1 MYSPT
6 FSLFTSQTNTNIN
19 SKKQPSSML
28 MSTKQSH
35 NNQKPQNNNPEL
47 ESAMFLAKANL
58 SARTVLYSPVENK
71 IKSLKRNIYLK
82 TEEENPFIQKIPG
95 SSLTNNPNISED
107 IKTKYNEIFSET
119 LINKPVIKSSA
130 YAPINTSPNSNTV
143 LPKASKQFGF
153 ELSNDNKYN
162 KKKEIYLL
170 LTNGD
175 SASCKC
181 KNEEEINQKFRE
193 LSSDRHHFVRPTS
206 KILIAKK
213 QLGKIINSVNNNNY
227 YNTFNKK
234 DDKLT
239 LFSPGSIIQ
248 KYHTNING
256 KNEKDQCHSHRL
268 RMNFAS
274 PFTKNGNCLN
284 TVDYAG
290 NNYKVNNITKDKGS
304 NDIHGRY
311 LTFL

>member
-6 FSLFTSQTNTNIN
+6 SSLFTSQNKTNIN
-19 SKKQPSSML
+19 SKRQRPSLLISNKQINS
-28 MSTKQSH
+28 
-35 NNQKPQNNNPEL
+35 QKPQNNNPEL

-58 SARTVLYSPVENK
+58 SARTVVYSPVENK

-82 TEEENPFIQKIPG
+82 TEEENPFNQKIPG
-95 SSLTNNPNISED
+95 TILTNPNISED
-107 IKTKYNEIFSET
+107 IKNKYNEVFSET
-119 LINKPVIKSSA
+119 LTNKPAINKPST
-130 YAPINTSPNSNTV
+130 YAPVNTLPNSNTV
-143 LPKASKQFGF
+143 LSKAAKQYGF
-153 ELSNDNKYN
+153 DLNSDNKYN

-175 SASCKC
+175 TVTCKC

-213 QLGKIINSVNNNNY
+213 QLGKIINSVNNKNY

-234 DDKLT
+234 DERVM

-248 KYHTNING
+248 KHHNNVNG
-256 KNEKDQCHSHRL
+256 KNEKDKCDSHRL

-274 PFTKNGNCLN
+274 PFTKNVSSLN
-284 TVDYAG
+284 TVDYA
-290 NNYKVNNITKDKGS
+290 NNYKVNNINKDKGT
-304 NDIHGRY
+304 NFHGRC

>member
-6 FSLFTSQTNTNIN
+6 SSLLTSQNKTNIN
-19 SKKQPSSML
+19 SKRQPPSLLISNKQIHS
-28 MSTKQSH
+28 
-35 NNQKPQNNNPEL
+35 QKPQNNNPEL

-58 SARTVLYSPVENK
+58 SARTVIYSPVENK

-82 TEEENPFIQKIPG
+82 TEEENPFNQKIPG
-95 SSLTNNPNISED
+95 TILTNNPNISED

-119 LINKPVIKSSA
+119 LTNKPTNNKPSIYTPV
-130 YAPINTSPNSNTV
+130 NTLPNSNTV
-143 LPKASKQFGF
+143 LSKAAKQYGF
-153 ELSNDNKYN
+153 DLNSDNKYN

-175 SASCKC
+175 SATCKC

-213 QLGKIINSVNNNNY
+213 QLGKIINSVNNKYY

-234 DDKLT
+234 NDKVM
-239 LFSPGSIIQ
+239 LFSPGNTIQ
-248 KYHTNING
+248 KYHNNDG
-256 KNEKDQCHSHRL
+256 KIEKDKCESHRL
-268 RMNFAS
+268 RKNFAS
-274 PFTKNGNCLN
+274 PFTKNVSRLN
-284 TVDYAG
+284 TVNYIG
-290 NNYKVNNITKDKGS
+290 NNNRMNNINKDKGD
-304 NDIHGRY
+304 NVHGRC

>member
-6 FSLFTSQTNTNIN
+6 SSLLTSQTKPNIN
-19 SKKQPSSML
+19 SKRQTSTLFMSNKQN
-28 MSTKQSH
+28 H

-58 SARTVLYSPVENK
+58 SARTVVYSPVENK

-95 SSLTNNPNISED
+95 SILTNNPNISDD
-107 IKTKYNEIFSET
+107 IKNKYNEVFSET
-119 LINKPVIKSSA
+119 LTNKPVTNRSSA
-130 YAPINTSPNSNTV
+130 YAPINTVPNSNTV
-143 LPKASKQFGF
+143 LPKAAKQFGF
-153 ELSNDNKYN
+153 ELNSDNKYN

-175 SASCKC
+175 STSCKC

-213 QLGKIINSVNNNNY
+213 QLGKIINSVNNKNY

-234 DDKLT
+234 DERVM

-248 KYHTNING
+248 KHHNNVNG
-256 KNEKDQCHSHRL
+256 KNEKDKCDSHRL

-274 PFTKNGNCLN
+274 PFTKNVSSLN
-284 TVDYAG
+284 TVDYA
-290 NNYKVNNITKDKGS
+290 NNYKVNNINKDKGP
-304 NDIHGRY
+304 NFHGRC

>member
-6 FSLFTSQTNTNIN
+6 SSLLTSQNKTNIN
-19 SKKQPSSML
+19 SKRQRPSLLISNKQINS
-28 MSTKQSH
+28 
-35 NNQKPQNNNPEL
+35 QKPQNNNPEL

-58 SARTVLYSPVENK
+58 SARTVVYSPVENK

-82 TEEENPFIQKIPG
+82 TEEENPFNQKIPRTI
-95 SSLTNNPNISED
+95 LTNPNISED
-107 IKTKYNEIFSET
+107 IKNKYNEVFSET
-119 LINKPVIKSSA
+119 LTNKPAINKPST
-130 YAPINTSPNSNTV
+130 YAPVNTLPNSNTV
-143 LPKASKQFGF
+143 LSKAAKQYGF
-153 ELSNDNKYN
+153 DLNSDNKYN

-175 SASCKC
+175 TATCKC

-213 QLGKIINSVNNNNY
+213 QLGKIINSVNNKYY

-234 DDKLT
+234 DDKVM
-239 LFSPGSIIQ
+239 LFSPGNTIQ
-248 KYHTNING
+248 KYNNNDG
-256 KNEKDQCHSHRL
+256 KIEKDKCESHRL
-268 RMNFAS
+268 RKNFAS
-274 PFTKNGNCLN
+274 PFTKNVSRLK
-284 TVDYAG
+284 TVNYSG
-290 NNYKVNNITKDKGS
+290 NNNRMNNINKDKGD
-304 NDIHGRY
+304 NVHGRC

>member
-6 FSLFTSQTNTNIN
+6 SSLLTSQNKTNIN
-19 SKKQPSSML
+19 SKRQRPSLLISNKQINS
-28 MSTKQSH
+28 
-35 NNQKPQNNNPEL
+35 QKPQNNNPEL

-58 SARTVLYSPVENK
+58 SARTVVYSPVENK

-82 TEEENPFIQKIPG
+82 TEEENPFNQKIPG
-95 SSLTNNPNISED
+95 TILTNPNISED
-107 IKTKYNEIFSET
+107 IKNKYNEVFSET
-119 LINKPVIKSSA
+119 LTNKPAINKPST
-130 YAPINTSPNSNTV
+130 YAPVNTLPNSNTV
-143 LPKASKQFGF
+143 LSKATKQYGF
-153 ELSNDNKYN
+153 DLNSDNKYN

-175 SASCKC
+175 TATCKC

-213 QLGKIINSVNNNNY
+213 QLGKIINSVNNKNY

-234 DDKLT
+234 DERVM

-248 KYHTNING
+248 KHHNNVNG
-256 KNEKDQCHSHRL
+256 KNEKDKCDSHRL

-274 PFTKNGNCLN
+274 PFTKNVSSLN
-284 TVDYAG
+284 TVDYA
-290 NNYKVNNITKDKGS
+290 NNYKVNNINKDKGT
-304 NDIHGRY
+304 NFHGRC